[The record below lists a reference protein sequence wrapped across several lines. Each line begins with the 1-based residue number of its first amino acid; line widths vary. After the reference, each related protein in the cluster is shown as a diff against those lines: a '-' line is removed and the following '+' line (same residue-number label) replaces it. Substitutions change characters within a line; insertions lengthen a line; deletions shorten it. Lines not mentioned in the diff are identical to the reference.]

1 MGSVINIEEQ
11 HKISNKSMILKKK
24 LSDQVSLTSPARKS
38 SLPPVH
44 CWNTPLSGDININI
58 DREGVWRH
66 EGDLIKRQSLVAFF
80 SSLLR
85 RDDDDYF
92 LITPEEKWRIS
103 VDIAPFFIIS
113 AELVNHAEERAVRM
127 TTRTGEYFLVGR
139 NNPLWLEKISGEPNP
154 IPLVIVRDNMPGIV
168 SRPVYYDLISWATI
182 TSDASVTI
190 KSLGQVFDI
199 GTF

>member
-1 MGSVINIEEQ
+1 
-11 HKISNKSMILKKK
+11 MILEKK
-24 LSDQVSLTSPARKS
+24 LSDQVSLISSPKKS
-38 SLPPVH
+38 ILPPVH
-44 CWNTPLSGDININI
+44 SWNTPLSGDIDINI
-58 DREGVWRH
+58 DREGIWRH
-66 EGDLIKRQSLVAFF
+66 EEDLIKRQSLIAFF

-85 RDDDDYF
+85 RDGDDYF

-103 VDIAPFFIIS
+103 VDIAPFFIVS
-113 AELVNHAEERAVRM
+113 AELVYHAEQGAVRM
-127 TTRTGEYFLVGR
+127 TTRTGESFLVGR

-154 IPLVIVRDNMPGIV
+154 IPLVTVRDNMPGII

-190 KSLGQVFDI
+190 QSLGQVFDI

>member
-1 MGSVINIEEQ
+1 
-11 HKISNKSMILKKK
+11 MILEKK
-24 LSDQVSLTSPARKS
+24 LSDQVSLSSPSRKS

-44 CWNTPLSGDININI
+44 SWNTPLSGDININI

-66 EGDLIKRQSLVAFF
+66 EEDLIKRQSLIAFF

-85 RDDDDYF
+85 RDGDDYF

-103 VDIAPFFIIS
+103 VDIAPFFIVA
-113 AELVNHAEERAVRM
+113 AELVNYAEESAVRM
-127 TTRTGEYFLVGR
+127 TTRTGESFLVGR
-139 NNPLWLEKISGEPNP
+139 NNPLWLEEISGEPNP

-190 KSLGQVFDI
+190 RSLGQVFNI
-199 GTF
+199 GKF

>member
-1 MGSVINIEEQ
+1 MGSAINIEEQ
-11 HKISNKSMILKKK
+11 HKISKKSMILEKK
-24 LSDQVSLTSPARKS
+24 LSDQVSLTSPSRKS

-44 CWNTPLSGDININI
+44 SWNTPLSGDININI

-66 EGDLIKRQSLVAFF
+66 EEDLIKRQSLIAFF

-85 RDDDDYF
+85 RDGDDYF

-103 VDIAPFFIIS
+103 VDIAPFFIVA
-113 AELVNHAEERAVRM
+113 AELVNYAKESAVRM
-127 TTRTGEYFLVGR
+127 TTRTGESFLVGR
-139 NNPLWLEKISGEPNP
+139 NNPLWLEEISGEPNP

-182 TSDASVTI
+182 TPNSSVTI
-190 KSLGQVFDI
+190 QSLGQVFDI
-199 GTF
+199 GKF

>member
-1 MGSVINIEEQ
+1 MGSAINIEEQ
-11 HKISNKSMILKKK
+11 HKISKKSMILEKK
-24 LSDQVSLTSPARKS
+24 LSDQVSLTSPSRKS

-44 CWNTPLSGDININI
+44 SWNTPLSGDININI

-66 EGDLIKRQSLVAFF
+66 EEDLIKRQSLIAFF

-85 RDDDDYF
+85 RDGDDYF

-103 VDIAPFFIIS
+103 VDIAPFFIVA
-113 AELVNHAEERAVRM
+113 AELVNYAEESAVRM
-127 TTRTGEYFLVGR
+127 TTRTGESFLVGR
-139 NNPLWLEKISGEPNP
+139 NNPLWLEEISGEPNP

-190 KSLGQVFDI
+190 RSLGQVFNI
-199 GTF
+199 GKF